1 MSDDVRIATALR
13 NHRKTKRLRRLLG
26 GDGCWALVCLF
37 LFAGEQRWTG
47 DLGGMTDEDIED
59 EAGWDGAPGALVSA
73 LLQVGFLVGEESARA
88 IHDWQ
93 EHNPYAASK
102 GVRIE
107 KGKRAAAAR
116 WDKDKD
122 AKSVPPAP
130 YKDATGIE
138 NDAQSIESVATG
150 TAKQCPPAPAPA
162 PAPTPSPSPSASEA
176 SALPPAVLAWKAIRD
191 AAGYGPNQAHTANDP
206 RLIAAVDA
214 GVTAELFADVATEAA
229 RLNPPKPFG
238 WVVATALGRHR
249 DAAKPPGASH
259 ANPVRLS
266 AAERVRAHA
275 IDGELADQRAGFGA
289 DGHANLVG
297 SDG

>member
-1 MSDDVRIATALR
+1 MGVWGCLR
-13 NHRKTKRLRRLLG
+13 VNYYPRYPGHYVAKTLHLTMEQDGAYTRLL
-26 GDGCWALVCLF
+26 DWCYLNERAIPHD
-37 LFAGEQRWTG
+37 ARYAITRA
-47 DLGGMTDEDIED
+47 MTASERKAVDAMLAEFFVREG
-59 EAGWDGAPGALVSA
+59 AGWENDRALNEIAAAQPKIAAARANGKRGGRPKKTQEETQQKPSGFTEITQDEPSAKAPQSPILIDQE
-73 LLQVGFLVGEESARA
+73 LESAR
-88 IHDWQ
+88 
-93 EHNPYAASK
+93 SK
-102 GVRIE
+102 QVI
-107 KGKRAAAAR
+107 
-116 WDKDKD
+116 
-122 AKSVPPAP
+122 
-130 YKDATGIE
+130 
-138 NDAQSIESVATG
+138 
-150 TAKQCPPAPAPA
+150 
-162 PAPTPSPSPSASEA
+162 
-176 SALPPAVLAWKAIRD
+176 AWKAIRD

-214 GVTAELFADVATEAA
+214 GVTAELFADVAAEAA

-289 DGHANLVG
+289 DGHTNLVG